1 MVEELEELWKK
12 LSFTE
17 EEDESIALGSST
29 TKAAKAIGKNYLV
42 MKVLLPKSINIEALR
57 KNLIMIWKPIK
68 SVQINEVE
76 DEIYLVEFGDGRDER
91 RVMEMRPWTYKKSL
105 IPLKEFEGE
114 QVPKDISLWQSP
126 FWVQIHNLPLKSRT
140 RETGRA
146 IRTKM
151 GEVMDVDVLE
161 SGMNWGKFLWVR
173 VQIDDTKKL
182 V

>member
-29 TKAAKAIGKNYLV
+29 TKAAKAIGKNCLMV
-42 MKVLLPKSINIEALR
+42 KVLSPKSINIEAFR
-57 KNLIMIWKPIK
+57 KNLRMIWKPIK

-161 SGMNWGKFLWVR
+161 SGVNWGKFLWVR
-173 VQIDDTKKL
+173 VQIDVTKKL